1 MTTPAKYLHLT
12 FEKKW
17 ELNPKCLLC
26 FGESYSLVK
35 AITHTHV
42 LPKDYEDLRQLSLH
56 KGALSTTAIE
66 GNTLSDEHIIK
77 MKEGKKLPESIQY
90 QGIEV
95 KNILDAFNAILDETV
110 NQNDEQLITPALILR
125 YHELVGKN
133 LNEHF
138 AANPGEFRE
147 KNVMVGSYVCPD
159 FNDVPKLVENYCE
172 FLKREFKFRSGKEQ
186 NEDEFINTF
195 IEAIVAHVYLEWIH
209 PFSDGNGRTG
219 RLIEFYI
226 LSRAGNPDV
235 VLHILSNHYNKT
247 RPEYY
252 RHLDKASKSGD
263 LSDFI
268 EYAIIGYR
276 DGLVQIL
283 EKIQRSQK
291 HITWQKFV
299 YDKFD
304 DVDITGQK
312 EVFKRKR
319 SLALEI
325 PIDKKFSLEE
335 IPNLNIALARLY
347 SNVSEKT
354 LLRDVNELVMMEIL
368 KEDEDEIHYYAN
380 IATINKMMPIRKNMI
395 KEAV

>member
-1 MTTPAKYLHLT
+1 MTTPAKYPHLT
-12 FEKKW
+12 FEKNW

-35 AITHTHV
+35 AITHTHI
-42 LPKDYEDLRQLSLH
+42 LPKDYEDLRQLSLN

-66 GNTLSDEHIIK
+66 GNTLSDEHIQK

-95 KNILDAFNAILDETV
+95 KNILDAFNIILNDTV
-110 NQNDEQLITPALILR
+110 NKNDEQLITQALLLR

-133 LNEHF
+133 LKDHF
-138 AANPGEFRE
+138 AAIPGEFRT
-147 KNVMVGSYVCPD
+147 KNVMVGNYVCPD
-159 FNDVPKLVENYCE
+159 FNDVPMLVDKYCE
-172 FLKREFKFRSGKEQ
+172 FLRNEFKFCSGREQ

-235 VLHILSNHYNKT
+235 VLHILSNHYNNT

-252 RHLDKASKSGD
+252 RHLDKASKSGN

-319 SLALEI
+319 TLALEI
-325 PIDKKFSLEE
+325 PIDVKFSLEE

-354 LLRDVNELVMMEIL
+354 LLRDVNELIAMEIL

-380 IATINKMMPIRKNMI
+380 IATINKMMPIRKNMF
-395 KEAV
+395 KASA